1 MRAPGCRSHGEV
13 SAALPDPVPGMEG
26 GGLVSAAAKGMGA
39 DRPAGSEPLPGDCAC
54 AIRAGRHGSV
64 AATPSA
70 RRDRSCGTDVR
81 GKLYPARAAPES
93 KNVDKRRCCFAGK
106 KDSEAVP
113 PNRRATGAHSRRRGR
128 QRRAIDETNRM
139 AVSANARVQGQPM
152 TVCPT
157 AHPPLHSRA
166 NMKIHEYQARQILA
180 EAGVPVPPAEVVRS
194 PDEAATAF
202 GKFNAPMC
210 VVKAQVYAGG
220 RGKAGFVKLVKS
232 ADEAREAAKF
242 MLSNRMVSYQTG
254 PEGVPVSVLI
264 VAPGV
269 DIAKEYYLG
278 IVMDRARQTA
288 TVIASAEGGMEIEE
302 VAKKSPEKV
311 LKEPLH
317 PLLGIQPYQARELA
331 FKLGFKDKMAGEAA
345 KIITNLAKAFVKYD
359 ASLAEINPLVITK
372 DGKLLAIDAKF
383 NFDDNALFRH
393 KDIEA
398 MADESQEKPL
408 DVRAKKANLNYIA
421 LDGNIGCLVNGAGLA
436 MATMDIIKLHGAEPA
451 NFLDVGGSV
460 TSEGAVEAFSII
472 LADPKVK
479 GILVNIFGGI
489 AKCDLIAEALVTAG
503 RQIGFKVPVVV
514 RLEGTN
520 VDRAREILKA
530 AHKELPTIQSATD
543 LTDAAKKVV
552 AAVA

>member
-1 MRAPGCRSHGEV
+1 
-13 SAALPDPVPGMEG
+13 
-26 GGLVSAAAKGMGA
+26 
-39 DRPAGSEPLPGDCAC
+39 
-54 AIRAGRHGSV
+54 
-64 AATPSA
+64 
-70 RRDRSCGTDVR
+70 
-81 GKLYPARAAPES
+81 
-93 KNVDKRRCCFAGK
+93 
-106 KDSEAVP
+106 
-113 PNRRATGAHSRRRGR
+113 
-128 QRRAIDETNRM
+128 
-139 AVSANARVQGQPM
+139 
-152 TVCPT
+152 
-157 AHPPLHSRA
+157 
-166 NMKIHEYQARQILA
+166 MKIHEYQARQILS

-194 PDEAATAF
+194 PEEAARAF
-202 GKFNAPMC
+202 EKFNAPMS

-232 ADEAREAAKF
+232 AEEAREAANF
-242 MLSNRMVSYQTG
+242 MLSNRMVSNQTG
-254 PEGVPVSVLI
+254 PEGVPVSVLL

-269 DIAKEYYLG
+269 DIAREYYLG
-278 IVMDRARQTA
+278 ITLDRGRGTA
-288 TVIASAEGGMEIEE
+288 TLIASAEGGMDIEE
-302 VAKKSPEKV
+302 VAHKSPEKV

-331 FKLGFKDKMAGEAA
+331 YNLGFKDKLAGEAA
-345 KIITNLAKAFVKYD
+345 KIITNLARAFMKTD
-359 ASLAEINPLVITK
+359 ASLAEINPLVVTT

-383 NFDDNALFRH
+383 NFDDNAMFRH

-398 MADESQEKPL
+398 MADESQENEL

-421 LDGNIGCLVNGAGLA
+421 LDGTIGCLVNGAGLA

-460 TSEGAVEAFSII
+460 SSEGAVEAFSII

-489 AKCDLIAEALVTAG
+489 AKCDLIADALVTAG

-520 VDRAREILKA
+520 VDKAREILKSA
-530 AHKELPTIQSATD
+530 SGALPTLQTADD